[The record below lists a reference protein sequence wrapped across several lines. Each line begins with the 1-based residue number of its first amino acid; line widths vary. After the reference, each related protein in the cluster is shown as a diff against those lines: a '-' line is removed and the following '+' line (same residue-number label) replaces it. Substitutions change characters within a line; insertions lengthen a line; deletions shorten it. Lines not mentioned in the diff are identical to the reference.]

1 MAKNYTTMRTSI
13 YVDGF
18 NLFYRTL
25 KKTPYKWLD
34 LKSLFTKILDDRN
47 EINAIKYF
55 TARVSGKWDP
65 KSPIRQ
71 QAYLRALQAYIPEIS
86 IIYGHFLTHKIMMPL
101 ANPTI
106 GTKRYVKVIKTE
118 EKASDVNIAVHL
130 LNDAW
135 LDRYDCAIIVSNDSD
150 LAEAVKIV
158 KNELKKTIGVIM
170 PGNGTPSKELIQY
183 ANFVKKIRQ
192 KALSSSQLPDH
203 IPNTTIR
210 KPSVW

>member
-1 MAKNYTTMRTSI
+1 MWMDLTFFTEP
-13 YVDGF
+13 
-18 NLFYRTL
+18 L
-25 KKTPYKWLD
+25 KKIPYKWLD

-71 QAYLRALQAYIPEIS
+71 QAYLRALQAYLPEIS

-101 ANPTI
+101 ANPT
-106 GTKRYVKVIKTE
+106 GTKKYVKVIKTE

-170 PGNGTPSKELIQY
+170 PGKGTPSKELIQY